1 MKLLKANIQYR
12 YEEIPAGG
20 KVRIESKD
28 PVALA
33 AIHDFLRFQITE
45 HRTSDGLE
53 EGGSN

>member
-1 MKLLKANIQYR
+1 MKLLKADIHYR

-45 HRTSDGLE
+45 HGTGDSIELGD
-53 EGGSN
+53 SQ